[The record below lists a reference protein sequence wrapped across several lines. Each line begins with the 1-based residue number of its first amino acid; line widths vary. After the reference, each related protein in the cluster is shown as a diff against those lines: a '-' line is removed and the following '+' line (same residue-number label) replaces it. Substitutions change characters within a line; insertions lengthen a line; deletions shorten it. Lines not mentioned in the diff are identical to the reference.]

1 MVQSSAMFGARVW
14 RQIDYLLLL
23 AIFGLV
29 GYGLMMVHSATCS
42 PSCERLFPPT
52 SWATR
57 QAVYALAGVGVMA
70 LTASIHYRVYRS
82 LAYVAYLV
90 AVGLLVMVLLF
101 GGGDVEYGAR
111 RWIRLGV
118 FDLQASE
125 VTKVALIL
133 ALARFLT
140 DREGPLS
147 FRRTIASA
155 FLLLPPL
162 GLVYLEP
169 NLGTVLLFI
178 VLWFGLVVMA
188 GARPLHIGILVLLAA
203 LAAPGGWMLM
213 RDYQR
218 ARIETFFATVANPEN
233 DPFGEGYNIL
243 QARISIGSGGMF
255 GQGWLQGS
263 QTQLDYLR
271 VKQSDFIFSVL
282 AEEMG
287 FVGAM
292 VLFGLFVL
300 LLFRIMR
307 VVDKAPDGFGRVV
320 AFGVGWVLL
329 FQAFVNLGANLTIL
343 PVTGVPLPLVSFGG
357 SSMLT
362 FFTAFGILQ
371 SILIRSQKRRFSL
384 SR

>member
-1 MVQSSAMFGARVW
+1 MLRARFW

-23 AIFGLV
+23 AIFGLI

-42 PSCERLFPPT
+42 PDCERMFPPT

-57 QAVYALAGVGVMA
+57 QGAYAVTGLVAMTLA
-70 LTASIHYRVYRS
+70 ASIHYRVYRS
-82 LAYVAYLV
+82 LAYTVYLV
-90 AVGLLVMVLLF
+90 AIGLLVVVLLF
-101 GGGDVEYGAR
+101 GSGDVEYGAR
-111 RWIRLGV
+111 RWIRFGF
-118 FDLQASE
+118 FDFQASE
-125 VTKVALIL
+125 ITKVALIL

-147 FRRTIASA
+147 FRRTVASI
-155 FLLLPPL
+155 FLLVPPL
-162 GLVYLEP
+162 VLVYMEP
-169 NLGTVLLFI
+169 NLGTALLFI
-178 VLWFGLVVMA
+178 FLWFGLVVMA
-188 GARPLHIGILVLLAA
+188 GARPLHLAILILVAA

-218 ARIETFFATVANPEN
+218 ARIETFFATVINPES

-255 GQGWLQGS
+255 GQGWLQGT

-292 VLFGLFVL
+292 VLFFLFAV
-300 LLFRIMR
+300 LLFRVIR
-307 VVDKAPDGFGRVV
+307 VADKAPDGFARLV
-320 AFGVGWVLL
+320 AFGIGWIVL
-329 FQAFVNLGANLTIL
+329 FQIFVNLGANLTIL

-357 SSMLT
+357 SSMIT
-362 FFTAFGILQ
+362 FLGSFGILQ

>member
-1 MVQSSAMFGARVW
+1 MLRARFW

-23 AIFGLV
+23 AIAGLV
-29 GYGLMMVHSATCS
+29 GYGLMMIHSATCS
-42 PSCERLFPPT
+42 PSCENLLPPT

-57 QAVYALAGVGVMA
+57 QALYAAAGLCAMV
-70 LTASIHYRVYRS
+70 LTASIHYKVYRS
-82 LAYVAYLV
+82 LAYTAYFGALVLLV
-90 AVGLLVMVLLF
+90 AVLLF
-101 GGGDVEYGAR
+101 GSGDIEYGAR
-111 RWIRLGV
+111 RWIRLGL

-125 VTKVALIL
+125 VTKIALIL
-133 ALARFLT
+133 TLARFLT
-140 DREGPLS
+140 DRDGPLS

-162 GLVYLEP
+162 VLVYMEP
-169 NLGTVLLFI
+169 NLGTALLFI
-178 VLWFGLVVMA
+178 FLWFGLIVMA
-188 GARPLHIGILVLLAA
+188 GARPLHIGIIVLAA
-203 LAAPGGWMLM
+203 VLAAPGGWMLM
-213 RDYQR
+213 REYQR
-218 ARIETFFATVANPEN
+218 ARIETFFATVMNPEN

-255 GQGWLQGS
+255 GQGWLQGT

-287 FVGAM
+287 FIGAM
-292 VLFGLFVL
+292 VLFALFIV
-300 LLFRIMR
+300 LLFRVMR
-307 VVDKAPDGFGRVV
+307 VVDKAPDGFARVV
-320 AFGVGWVLL
+320 AFGVGWVVL
-329 FQAFVNLGANLTIL
+329 FQAFVNLGANLTVL

-362 FFTAFGILQ
+362 FLTSFGILQ

-384 SR
+384 SSR

>member
-1 MVQSSAMFGARVW
+1 MLRARFW
-14 RQIDYLLLL
+14 RQIDYVLLL
-23 AIFGLV
+23 AVLCLIS
-29 GYGLMMVHSATCS
+29 YGLMMVHSATCS
-42 PSCERLFPPT
+42 PDCERMFPPT

-57 QAVYALAGVGVMA
+57 QAAYATTGLIAMALA
-70 LTASIHYRVYRS
+70 ASIHYRVYRS
-82 LAYVAYLV
+82 LAYTIYLV
-90 AVGLLVMVLLF
+90 AVALLAVTLLF
-101 GGGDVEYGAR
+101 GSGDVEYGAR
-111 RWIRLGV
+111 RWIRLGF
-118 FDLQASE
+118 FDFQASE
-125 VTKVALIL
+125 MTKVALIL
-133 ALARFLT
+133 ALSRFLT
-140 DREGPLS
+140 DREGSLS
-147 FRRTIASA
+147 FKRTVASI

-162 GLVYLEP
+162 VLVYMEP
-169 NLGTVLLFI
+169 NLGTALLFI
-178 VLWFGLVVMA
+178 FIWFGLVVMA
-188 GARPLHIGILVLLAA
+188 GAKPLHLAILLFVAG
-203 LAAPGGWMLM
+203 LAAPGGWVLM

-218 ARIETFFATVANPEN
+218 ARIETFFATVVNPES

-292 VLFGLFVL
+292 VLFFLFAV
-300 LLFRIMR
+300 LLFRVIR
-307 VVDKAPDGFGRVV
+307 VADKAPDGFAKLV
-320 AFGVGWVLL
+320 AFGIGWVVL
-329 FQAFVNLGANLTIL
+329 FQIFVNLGANLTIL

-357 SSMLT
+357 SSMIT
-362 FFTAFGILQ
+362 FLGSFGILQ

>member
-1 MVQSSAMFGARVW
+1 MLRARFW

-23 AIFGLV
+23 AIAGLV
-29 GYGLMMVHSATCS
+29 GYGLMMIHSATCS
-42 PSCERLFPPT
+42 PSCENLLPPT

-57 QAVYALAGVGVMA
+57 QGIYALAGLCAMV
-70 LTASIHYRVYRS
+70 LTASIHYKVYRS
-82 LAYVAYLV
+82 LAYTAYLV
-90 AVGLLVMVLLF
+90 AIALLVAVLLF
-101 GGGDVEYGAR
+101 GSGDVEYGAR
-111 RWIRLGV
+111 RWIRLGL

-125 VTKVALIL
+125 ITKIALIL

-147 FRRTIASA
+147 FGRAIASA
-155 FLLLPPL
+155 FLLIPPL
-162 GLVYLEP
+162 LLVYMEP
-169 NLGTVLLFI
+169 NLGTALLFI
-178 VLWFGLVVMA
+178 FLWFGLIVMA
-188 GARPLHIGILVLLAA
+188 GARPLHIGIILLVAA

-218 ARIETFFATVANPEN
+218 ARIETFFATVINPEN

-255 GQGWLQGS
+255 GQGWLQGT

-287 FVGAM
+287 FIGAM
-292 VLFGLFVL
+292 VLFSLFII
-300 LLFRIMR
+300 LLFRVMR
-307 VVDKAPDGFGRVV
+307 VVDKAPDGFARVV
-320 AFGVGWVLL
+320 AFGVGWVVL
-329 FQAFVNLGANLTIL
+329 FQAFVNLGANLTVL

-384 SR
+384 SSR

>member
-1 MVQSSAMFGARVW
+1 MIRARFW

-23 AIFGLV
+23 TIAGLV
-29 GYGLMMVHSATCS
+29 TYGLMMIHSATCS
-42 PSCERLFPPT
+42 PSCDHYLPPT

-57 QAVYALAGVGVMA
+57 QGAYAAAGLVTMVLA
-70 LTASIHYRVYRS
+70 ASINYRVYRS
-82 LAYVAYLV
+82 LAYVAYLG
-90 AVGLLVMVLLF
+90 AILLLIAVLLF
-101 GGGDVEYGAR
+101 GSGDVEYGAR
-111 RWIRLGV
+111 RWIRLGL

-125 VTKVALIL
+125 VTKIALIL
-133 ALARFLT
+133 ALSRFLT

-155 FLLLPPL
+155 FLLVPPL
-162 GLVYLEP
+162 VLVYLEP
-169 NLGTVLLFI
+169 NLGTALLF
-178 VLWFGLVVMA
+178 VFLWFGLIVMA
-188 GARPLHIGILVLLAA
+188 GARPLHIGIIVLIAA
-203 LAAPGGWMLM
+203 LAAPGGWLLM
-213 RDYQR
+213 KDYQR
-218 ARIETFFATVANPEN
+218 ARIETFVATVANPEN

-255 GQGWLQGS
+255 GQGWLQGT

-292 VLFGLFVL
+292 VLFALLML

-307 VVDKAPDGFGRVV
+307 VVDKAPDGFARVV
-320 AFGVGWVLL
+320 AFGIGWVVL

-362 FFTAFGILQ
+362 FLTSFGILQ
-371 SILIRSQKRRFSL
+371 SILIRSQKRRFGFAP
-384 SR
+384 R